1 MRAFRVRQDQSWT
14 ARMLVRSLAG
24 ETETMS
30 DKKPNREVMVLLNLV
45 NGRDVAPGKALE
57 LGKGQKRQVQRKV
70 DRKESASRSWGW
82 EPRQIL
88 TAFDVPPAT

>member
-24 ETETMS
+24 ETETMP
-30 DKKPNREVMVLLNLV
+30 DKKPNREVLLNLV

-70 DRKESASRSWGW
+70 GRKESASRSWGVG
-82 EPRQIL
+82 
-88 TAFDVPPAT
+88 A